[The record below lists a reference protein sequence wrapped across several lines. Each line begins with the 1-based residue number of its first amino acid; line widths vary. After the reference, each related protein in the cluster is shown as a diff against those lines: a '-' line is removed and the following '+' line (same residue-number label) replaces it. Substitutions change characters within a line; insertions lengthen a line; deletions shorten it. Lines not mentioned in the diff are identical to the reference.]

1 MTTND
6 LQAILPPLRP
16 GIAADATLLGMREA
30 FRAFGATQLIDPDA
44 RVTEAVIGEVA
55 CVIVEAPHARATML
69 YMHGGGFRL
78 GEPATYIGLASRL
91 AMRAGLRIVLA
102 GYRLAPEHP
111 YPAALH
117 DVFSVYRTLAEQTGD
132 EITSNAPLLGGDSAG
147 GGLAA
152 ALALV
157 ARDTGIP
164 SPGILLLSPWLD
176 LTAQGKSF
184 EACAESDAMFSR
196 EVALACAHHYLAGQD
211 PMQGYASPLHA
222 QSLAGFPPLWV
233 TVSGSEVL
241 REDSVEFAGRQV
253 REGGTVTLSVRP
265 GLPHVWPV
273 VLPEASATTDTLSEI
288 AEFIGKIA
296 S

>member
-1 MTTND
+1 MIND

-16 GIAADATLLGMREA
+16 GIAADATLLEMREG
-30 FRAFGATQLIDPDA
+30 FRAFGATQRVDADA
-44 RVTEAVIGEVA
+44 RVVDAVIGGIA
-55 CVIVEAPHARATML
+55 CVVVEHPDARATML
-69 YMHGGGFRL
+69 YMHGGGFRV

-91 AMRAGLRIVLA
+91 AMRAGLRIVLV

-117 DVFSVYRTLAEQTGD
+117 DVFSVYRALAAHKDDQ
-132 EITSNAPLLGGDSAG
+132 IAPNPPLLGGDSAG

-157 ARDTGIP
+157 ARDAGIP
-164 SPGILLLSPWLD
+164 SPGVLLLSPWLD
-176 LTAQGKSF
+176 LTAQGTSF

-196 EVALACAHHYLAGQD
+196 EVALACADHYLAGQD
-211 PMQGYASPLHA
+211 PIQAYASPLHA

-241 REDSVEFAGRQV
+241 RQDTVEFAGRLA
-253 REGGTVTLSVRP
+253 REGGTVTMSVRP
-265 GLPHVWPV
+265 NLPHVWPV
-273 VLPEASATTDTLSEI
+273 VLPEAAATTDTL
-288 AEFIGKIA
+288 AEMAGFVRKIA
-296 S
+296 P

>member
-1 MTTND
+1 MTKD
-6 LQAILPPLRP
+6 LKAILPSLRP
-16 GIAADATLLGMREA
+16 GIAADATLLEMREA
-30 FRAFGATQLIDPDA
+30 FQAFGATQLIDPDA
-44 RVTEAVIGEVA
+44 RVTEAVIGEIA
-55 CVIVEAPHARATML
+55 CVIVEPPHARATML
-69 YMHGGGFRL
+69 YMHGGGFRV

-117 DVFSVYRTLAEQTGD
+117 DVFSVYRTLAAQTGD

-152 ALALV
+152 ALALL
-157 ARDTGIP
+157 ACDMGIP
-164 SPGILLLSPWLD
+164 STGILLLSPWLD
-176 LTAQGKSF
+176 LTARGASF
-184 EACAESDAMFSR
+184 EACADSDEMFSR
-196 EVALACAHHYLAGQD
+196 EVALACADHYLAGQD

-241 REDSVEFAGRQV
+241 REDTVEFAGRLA
-253 REGGTVTLSVRP
+253 REGGTVTMSVRP

-273 VLPEASATTDTLSEI
+273 VLPDSYVTNDTI
-288 AEFIGKIA
+288 AEMADFVRNIA
-296 S
+296 PL